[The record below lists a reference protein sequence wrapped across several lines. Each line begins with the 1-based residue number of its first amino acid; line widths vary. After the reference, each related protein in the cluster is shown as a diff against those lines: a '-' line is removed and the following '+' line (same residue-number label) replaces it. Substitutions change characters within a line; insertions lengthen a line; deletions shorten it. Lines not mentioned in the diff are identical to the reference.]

1 MLTFRTNSD
10 LSKEQFA
17 LLEDSTSKKEDI
29 ERGSKQKRD
38 AQNQR
43 YYNEMMFKNDTFVS
57 LAYLTIFIVA
67 TRSFH
72 LD

>member
-29 ERGSKQKRD
+29 ERGSKQKRA

-43 YYNEMMFKNDTFVS
+43 YYNTMMFKNETFLS
-57 LAYLTIFIVA
+57 LNYLTIFTVA
-67 TRSFH
+67 TRSFY